1 MCWKQQMGA
10 VVVVVVT
17 GGASSAG
24 WDPNTGSHPGV
35 PALVIKLIYSPVWS
49 VGWGPDYTLYRRW
62 PVLGDDWKNT
72 E

>member
-35 PALVIKLIYSPVWS
+35 PALVINI
-49 VGWGPDYTLYRRW
+49 
-62 PVLGDDWKNT
+62 
-72 E
+72 